1 MTSALRV
8 EQRDART
15 AAVLALHGD
24 VTGDG
29 EDLIT
34 EAFSA
39 VTADGPAT
47 VLIDL
52 AGTEYINTSG
62 ISVLIRLAMEA
73 KRAGH
78 RLLVSGATPHYR
90 KVFDL
95 VRFSQFVSMHDTEQE
110 ALASLDSP

>member
-1 MTSALRV
+1 VTSALRV
-8 EQRDART
+8 EHRDT
-15 AAVLALHGD
+15 QSVAVIELHGD

-29 EDLIT
+29 EDPIT
-34 EAFSA
+34 EAFAS
-39 VTADGPAT
+39 VTSDGPAT
-47 VLIDL
+47 VLIVL
-52 AGTEYINTSG
+52 ADTQYINTAG

-78 RLLVSGATPHYR
+78 RLLVSGASPHYQ

-95 VRFSQFVSMHDTEQE
+95 VRFSQFVSMYDTEDE